1 MLNGKPLYS
10 HSRPDSYRPLGSH
23 EQFRAIAIGS
33 GMAVERF
40 AVEHEID
47 MHDLDRRHQLI
58 QLRFKLIERGGDEP
72 VIQHGRHRL
81 NAVFDLVSLTIF
93 VTLIGASL
101 SFYNGIENKVE
112 NRVQAVATML
122 DNRLITTSFDISKVV
137 VISRFSSM
145 VATARTRFS
154 TLFSMLL

>member
-1 MLNGKPLYS
+1 MERSSSSSAGQLAADPADGEENNHHHEANGDRQRGSDRQRTEIVHHRVNVDQMQRNTGMFKRLNRDLTE
-10 HSRPDSYRPLGSH
+10 LLMAA
-23 EQFRAIAIGS
+23 ERAIAIGS

-81 NAVFDLVSLTIF
+81 NAVFDLVLNAVIKTQRSANQRDKD
-93 VTLIGASL
+93 GQAS
-101 SFYNGIENKVE
+101 
-112 NRVQAVATML
+112 
-122 DNRLITTSFDISKVV
+122 
-137 VISRFSSM
+137 
-145 VATARTRFS
+145 
-154 TLFSMLL
+154 